1 MQKTVSLK
9 TIEQSDKVGL
19 YTIIFSDSDV
29 GEFEKF
35 LKTFKDNARY
45 NRDFNTILLAIA
57 KIIDYGALERFFRP
71 EGRMS
76 DDVCALSLDSRSL
89 RLYCLRIS
97 DSVLILGNGGAKTT
111 RTYEEDERLS
121 GYVSDLQSF
130 DRALSEAQRKG
141 KVTIERNV
149 IVGLEKAVFRV

>member
-1 MQKTVSLK
+1 
-9 TIEQSDKVGL
+9 
-19 YTIIFSDSDV
+19 
-29 GEFEKF
+29 
-35 LKTFKDNARY
+35 
-45 NRDFNTILLAIA
+45 
-57 KIIDYGALERFFRP
+57 
-71 EGRMS
+71 MS